1 MPEERLSKVPIV
13 LIVVSMIMAGGFFGL
28 KARADVISKRP
39 VALAQGEN
47 AIIELDEKLVNL
59 ADKRTF
65 MRATI
70 ALHLRDGFDPN
81 LITGEMAALDDTV
94 IRILGDKLPDEVV
107 GSKKLQS
114 LKRELAKGINT
125 ILAPKQ
131 KGRVAATSEHT
142 DWDSDS
148 GPVLKVYFRALA
160 IQ

>member
-1 MPEERLSKVPIV
+1 MEVQRLSKVPIV

-28 KARADVISKRP
+28 KARQEVMSKRP
-39 VALAQGEN
+39 VALAHGEN
-47 AIIELDEKLVNL
+47 AVVELDEKLVNL

-70 ALHLRDGFDPN
+70 ALHLRDGFDSN
-81 LITGEMAALDDTV
+81 LVTDEMAALDDTV

-107 GSKKLQS
+107 GSKKLRE
-114 LKRELAKGINT
+114 LKRELAKGING

-131 KGRVAATSEHT
+131 KGKVVVTEDHP
-142 DWDSDS
+142 DWDSES